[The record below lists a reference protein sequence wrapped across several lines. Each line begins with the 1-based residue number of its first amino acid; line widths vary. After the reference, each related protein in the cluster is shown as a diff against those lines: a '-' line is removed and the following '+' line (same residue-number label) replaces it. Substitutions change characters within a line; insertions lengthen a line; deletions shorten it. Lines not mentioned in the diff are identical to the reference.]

1 MPRRGPIAAR
11 PALPIWR
18 EVLAEQVE
26 YRELFRCIVER
37 DLMVRYKQTVL
48 GVAWALFMP
57 LLNTAIF
64 SVIFRHVTTITT
76 PVPYP
81 VFAFCGLWVWYF
93 FVSSLR
99 IAVTS
104 LTNNSPLISKVYF
117 PREILPFAAITVSF
131 VDFLI
136 SSIVLAALMI
146 YYRIPVG
153 VQLLWLPAVVLVH
166 VAFTAGIA
174 LLLSMSNLFYRDIRY
189 LFEILIAVLMF
200 GTSVLY
206 PVDRIPGGAGIIL
219 RFNPMSAIVVAYR
232 SVLLLDA
239 PPQPSFGFAAAAAA
253 AILIAGWLW
262 FHRAEFNFA
271 ENI

>member
-1 MPRRGPIAAR
+1 MPRRGPIAPR
-11 PALPIWR
+11 PALPAWR
-18 EVLAEQVE
+18 EVLAEQIE
-26 YRELFRCIVER
+26 YRELFRCLVGR
-37 DLMVRYKQTVL
+37 DLAVRYKQTAL
-48 GVAWALFMP
+48 GVLWALFMP

-64 SVIFRHVTTITT
+64 SLIFRRVTTIQT

-81 VFAFCGLWVWYF
+81 VFAFCGLWAWYF

-99 IAVTS
+99 ISVSS
-104 LTNNSPLISKVYF
+104 LTNNSTLISKVYF
-117 PREILPFAAITVSF
+117 PREILPFAAVTVSF

-136 SSIVLAALMI
+136 SSVMLAVLMI

-153 VQLLWLPAVVLVH
+153 AHLLWLPVVTLVL
-166 VAFTAGIA
+166 VAFTSGIA

-206 PVDRIPGGAGIIL
+206 PVDRIPGVAGVIL
-219 RFNPMSAIVVAYR
+219 RINPVSAIVDAYR

-239 PPQPSFGFAAAAAA
+239 PPPPTFAPAAVVAAVLLVA
-253 AILIAGWLW
+253 AWLL
-262 FHRAEFNFA
+262 FHRAESNFA